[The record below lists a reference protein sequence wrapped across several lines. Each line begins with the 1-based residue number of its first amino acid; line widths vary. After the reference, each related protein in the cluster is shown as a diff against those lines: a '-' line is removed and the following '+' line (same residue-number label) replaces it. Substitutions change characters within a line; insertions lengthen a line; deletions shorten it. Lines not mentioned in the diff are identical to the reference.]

1 MLKRVEIT
9 GFKSFAD
16 VTNIEF
22 GKGITGIVG
31 PNGCGKSN
39 IGDAVRWV
47 LGEQSAKQLRGDNMQ
62 DVIFK
67 GAEGRKALSYC
78 EVALVFD
85 NSDRQFDLDYDEVVI
100 SRKLFRSGESEYALN
115 RTPCLRRDIIG
126 HLHDL
131 GIGGDGYSII
141 GQGRVARILNS
152 KPEDRREIFEEA
164 AGIAKFKERK
174 TESERKLATTR
185 ENIVRLQDIYREVEN
200 RIGPLREQAETAKKY
215 LQFKEELKSYEINNY
230 IYCYD
235 NAEFNKQEIKS
246 QLEGLEQQVALKE
259 QQVQQVTEKSNSS
272 LESIKS
278 IDAQIQQLHNKAIE
292 LSVSLQ
298 KKKGDVQLA
307 QTKLE
312 YMQMESQKLQ
322 QELKEQKAE
331 FQSISSLLTQKQ
343 QQKHDKLEELNS
355 LRAKVDE
362 VQNAYVNIVTELNKN
377 EDLVSSSHKDIS
389 DKLNKISDIKATIS
403 SINTEIKALN
413 DRQAEINVSLADINK
428 KLQEA
433 QDEEKEAKIAKD
445 KAEEQK
451 KDITKQL
458 DALKENLV
466 LVQNDQRNLT
476 INLHQ
481 EQNKL
486 STLQARSNMLKEMQ
500 TEYEGYSGTVKR
512 LLTDANKNPQLKAQ
526 VVGVIGELITV
537 PQTLETAI
545 EMALGS
551 NVQNIVTNN
560 EQEAKK
566 LVAYLK
572 SQNYGRATFLPI
584 NSIKPRYI
592 NSSYDN
598 LLKQKGVL
606 GVANTLIKY
615 DTKLEPVLKGLLGNT
630 VIVDNMDTAVK
641 LANDSKF
648 GFKIVTLDGDVINP
662 AGSITG
668 GSKKTALNNLLS
680 RDREIQDIL
689 AEIDKAQNSIA
700 SLTAKVQKYDEMVI
714 TLNKQIDIFNAQYQ
728 GYEVELAQ
736 KEEMY
741 KFAAVNSENYLTS
754 QKQLKE
760 EQTRIQTKIEL
771 LTAKLQSTQ
780 GLDGASLL
788 GGGEGNATNNQFDA
802 LRTQRDNLSEKLTDF
817 KVNIAT
823 LESEIAAIDGEIT
836 RLLSEQER
844 INQEMDETSSMLV
857 KSTKTIET
865 ALQLS
870 KDSQDVT
877 QANEVQTNLTAVQNE
892 INKLEE
898 VKKELHN
905 VIEQIGAER
914 DRIANELSRA
924 KEKLYQQQ
932 TKLEQIDLN
941 IENMQQ
947 KVLEDYEL
955 TYITAQ
961 SYKIADYDYH
971 QGMVKVNELKRE
983 INKLGYVNVN
993 AIEESAELEARYA
1006 DYNTQMEDLLKAEE
1020 DILNTIKELSLKM
1033 SSQFIEAFEKIN
1045 TSFTRVFKDL
1055 FGGGSAK
1062 LVLTTDDPLTAG
1074 VDIYAEPPG
1083 KSANVKLMSLSGGE
1097 QTLTAIAI
1105 LFAILKIRPMPFC
1118 LLDEIDAALDDANA
1132 ERFAKYLHRFAGDT
1146 QFIVITHRKPTM
1158 EATDALY
1165 GVTMENKGVTKIVS
1179 VKLSEAIAS
1188 ATQN

>member
-16 VTNIEF
+16 MTNIEF
-22 GKGITGIVG
+22 GQGITGIVG

-67 GAEGRKALSYC
+67 GAEGRKPLSYC

-85 NSDRQFDLDYDEVVI
+85 NTNREFDLDYDEVVI

-115 RTPCLRRDIIG
+115 RAPCLRRDIIG

-131 GIGGDGYSII
+131 GVGGDGYSII

-174 TESERKLATTR
+174 TESERKLNTTR

-215 LQFKEELKSYEINNY
+215 LTLRDELKSFEINNY

-235 NAEFNKQEIKS
+235 NAENNKNEIKM
-246 QLEGLEQQVALKE
+246 QMQGLEEQVALKAA
-259 QQVQQVTEKSNSS
+259 QVQEATDKSNTS
-272 LESIKS
+272 LEGIKS

-298 KKKGDVQLA
+298 KKKGDVELA
-307 QTKLE
+307 QTKLD
-312 YMQMESQKLQ
+312 YMRRESEKLQ
-322 QELKEQKAE
+322 QELKDKKDE
-331 FQSISSLLTQKQ
+331 FEVVSNELKEKQ
-343 QQKHDKLEELNS
+343 DQKHQKIEKLAD

-362 VQNAYVNIVTELNKN
+362 VQKVYIEIVTQLNKN

-403 SINTEIKALN
+403 SINTEIRTLQ
-413 DRQAEINVSLADINK
+413 DRQNEINTELTQVVK
-428 KLQEA
+428 KLEETKVQEEDA
-433 QDEEKEAKIAKD
+433 RSKKEEVELR
-445 KAEEQK
+445 K
-451 KDITKQL
+451 KTLMQEL

-466 LVQNDQRNLT
+466 IVERDQKDLNFKVHNT
-476 INLHQ
+476 
-481 EQNKL
+481 ESKL
-486 STLQARSNMLKEMQ
+486 YSSKERINMLKEMQ
-500 TEYEGYSGTVKR
+500 TEYEGYSGTVRK
-512 LLTDANKNPQLKAQ
+512 LLVDAGKNPALKAQ
-526 VVGVIGELITV
+526 IVGVVGEVIKV
-537 PQTLETAI
+537 SQNLETAI

-551 NVQNIVTNN
+551 NVQNIITND
-560 EQEAKK
+560 EQQAKK
-566 LVAYLK
+566 LVGYLK

-584 NSIKPRYI
+584 NSIKPRFI
-592 NSSYDN
+592 AQNHTN
-598 LLKQKGVL
+598 LLHSKGVL
-606 GVANTLIKY
+606 GVASDLIEFDSKIA
-615 DTKLEPVLKGLLGNT
+615 PVIKGLLGNT
-630 VIVDNMDTAVK
+630 VVVDNMDTAVK

-648 GFKIVTLDGDVINP
+648 GFKIVTLDGDIINP

-668 GSKKTALNNLLS
+668 GSKKTAINNLLS
-680 RDREIQDIL
+680 RDREIQDL
-689 AEIDKAQNSIA
+689 SVEISKLEQE
-700 SLTAKVQKYDEMVI
+700 LTQTRLQLSKYDAMTI
-714 TLNKQIDIFNAQYQ
+714 NLSKQIAEHTNQCHIC
-728 GYEVELAQ
+728 EVEFAQ
-736 KEEMY
+736 KDEVY
-741 KFAAVNSENYLTS
+741 KYALESSEQCAQTLKS
-754 QKQLKE
+754 LKE
-760 EQTRIQTKIEL
+760 EHTRIQTKTEL
-771 LTAKLQSTQ
+771 LTTKLEATQKQEDSSLIST
-780 GLDGASLL
+780 GSGVV
-788 GGGEGNATNNQFDA
+788 NNQFDA
-802 LRTQRDNLSEKLTDF
+802 LRSQRDKLSDQLTEH
-817 KVNIAT
+817 KVAIAS
-823 LESEIAAIDGEIT
+823 LEGEIAAIDAEIE
-836 RLLSEQER
+836 RLIGEQEEL
-844 INQEMDETSSMLV
+844 NQDMDEVSSMLV

-865 ALQLS
+865 ALKLS
-870 KDSQDVT
+870 QDSQDVT
-877 QANEVQTNLTAVQNE
+877 QTNEETAKLNAVKAE
-892 INKLEE
+892 ITKLED
-898 VKKELHN
+898 VKNELHTTL
-905 VIEQIGAER
+905 EKIGAER
-914 DRIANELSRA
+914 DKLANELSLAR
-924 KEKLYQQQ
+924 EKLYQQQ
-932 TKLEQIDLN
+932 SKLEQIDTN

-947 KVLEDYEL
+947 RVLEDYEL
-955 TYITAQ
+955 TYLTAQ
-961 SYKIADYDYH
+961 SFKIADYDYH
-971 QGMVKVNELKRE
+971 KGVVRVNELKRE

-1006 DYNTQMEDLLKAEE
+1006 DYNIQMTDLLKAEE
-1020 DILNTIKELSLKM
+1020 DILATIKELSAKM
-1033 SSQFIEAFEKIN
+1033 SEQFGEAFDKIN
-1045 TSFTRVFKDL
+1045 SSFSKVFRDL

-1083 KSANVKLMSLSGGE
+1083 KSANVKLALLSGGE

-1158 EATDALY
+1158 EATDSLY

-1179 VKLSEAIAS
+1179 VKLSDAIAT